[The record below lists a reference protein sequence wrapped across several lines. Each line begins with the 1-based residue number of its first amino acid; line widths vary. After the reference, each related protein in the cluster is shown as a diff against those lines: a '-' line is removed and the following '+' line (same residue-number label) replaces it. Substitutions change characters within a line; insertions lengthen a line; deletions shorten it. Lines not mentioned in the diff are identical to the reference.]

1 MRCMR
6 RLRLQEGILDLD
18 FEFDGDVLA
27 VTQER
32 SGTCMYRTD
41 NCLPVALYSLQSRC
55 VPHETVRHCSYDWNS
70 LAKLLD

>member
-32 SGTCMYRTD
+32 SGTCIYRTD
-41 NCLPVALYSLQSRC
+41 SCHPVAMYTLQARLLLNYSLLWL
-55 VPHETVRHCSYDWNS
+55 TVLYQTH
-70 LAKLLD
+70 